1 MEYLC
6 SKEGSSEYTTHIL
19 NKSLTLID
27 LFKIFKSC
35 MPPIEIILEHLPR
48 LLPRSYSIVNS
59 KQNNPNF
66 LKICFSVMD
75 IGNDRKGL
83 TTGWLEEIILKK
95 SNIED
100 KMEQLSLNNKSIEV
114 PIYIRKNLNGFNL
127 PENKETPLILIGP
140 GTGVSPF
147 IGFLEEREHLLLKD
161 SEGKFGFV
169 WLFFGCR
176 NPELDFIY
184 EDELKKFVSKGVV
197 NKLSTAFSRCENA
210 EFCYVQVYF
219 TFIINV

>member
-1 MEYLC
+1 
-6 SKEGSSEYTTHIL
+6 
-19 NKSLTLID
+19 
-27 LFKIFKSC
+27 
-35 MPPIEIILEHLPR
+35 
-48 LLPRSYSIVNS
+48 
-59 KQNNPNF
+59 
-66 LKICFSVMD
+66 MD

-83 TTGWLEEIILKK
+83 TTGWLEEIILQK
-95 SNIED
+95 SDIED
-100 KMEQLSLNNKSIEV
+100 KMEQLSLKNKRIEV

-127 PENKETPLILIGP
+127 PENAETPLILVGP

-169 WLFFGCR
+169 WLLFGCR
-176 NPELDFIY
+176 NPEHDLIY

-210 EFCYVQVYF
+210 EFHYVQVYF
-219 TFIINV
+219 TFIFNV